1 MKWIERFF
9 IVIILLPIT
18 LFVLFWAY
26 EIFGMGVNHLATQRQ
41 TNTLQRNLEKEISD
55 IEIVSVYSETG
66 NTSGTSNHVD
76 CLSSI
81 IFSTQMQETEIT
93 ACMSKYYTF
102 DDLDCYV
109 NQTDDG
115 NYIFYIN
122 TSAPFRDNIEG
133 Q

>member
-1 MKWIERFF
+1 MKWLQRLGIM
-9 IVIILLPIT
+9 IILLPTMLIT
-18 LFVLFWAY
+18 TFIIY
-26 EIFGMGVNHLATQRQ
+26 EFFGMGINHLATQRQ

-76 CLSSI
+76 CLSI
-81 IFSTQMQETEIT
+81 ITFSTQMQETEIEER
-93 ACMSKYYTF
+93 MSKYYTF
-102 DDLDCYV
+102 DDWDCYV

-115 NYIFYIN
+115 NYIFYLN

-133 Q
+133 Y

>member
-1 MKWIERFF
+1 
-9 IVIILLPIT
+9 
-18 LFVLFWAY
+18 
-26 EIFGMGVNHLATQRQ
+26 MGVNHLATQKQ
-41 TNTLQRNLEKEISD
+41 TNTLQRNLENEIPD
-55 IEIVSVYSETG
+55 LEIVSVYSETG

-81 IFSTQMQETEIT
+81 IFSTQMQETEIE
-93 ACMSKYYTF
+93 ACMSKYYIF
-102 DDLDCYV
+102 DDFDCYV

-133 Q
+133 H

>member
-1 MKWIERFF
+1 MKWLQRLG
-9 IVIILLPIT
+9 IVVILLPTMLIT
-18 LFVLFWAY
+18 IFIIY
-26 EIFGMGVNHLATQRQ
+26 EFFGMGVNHLATQRQ

-55 IEIVSVYSETG
+55 IEIVSIYSETG

-81 IFSTQMQETEIT
+81 IFSTQMQEAEIE

-102 DDLDCYV
+102 DNFDCYV
-109 NQTDDG
+109 NRTDDG
-115 NYIFYIN
+115 NYIFYLN

-133 Q
+133 H

>member
-9 IVIILLPIT
+9 IVIILLPVT

-26 EIFGMGVNHLATQRQ
+26 EIFGIHINHLATQKQ
-41 TNTLQRNLEKEISD
+41 TNALQQNLEKEISN
-55 IEIVSVYSETG
+55 IEIVNVYSETG

-76 CLSSI
+76 CLSI
-81 IFSTQMQETEIT
+81 ITFSTQMQETEIEK
-93 ACMSKYYTF
+93 CMSKYYTF
-102 DDLDCYV
+102 DDWDCYV
-109 NQTDDG
+109 RQTDDG
-115 NYIFYIN
+115 NYIFYLN